1 MVEDDEVITITRV
14 LAAFAQFEPLIASR
28 SGRIF
33 KSAGDGLL
41 IEFSSVVD
49 AVECAVEMQRRLE
62 QSVTRPPLRMRIGIH
77 VGDVVVVDD
86 DLYGDGV
93 NVAARLEPLSV
104 PGGICLSHAAHDDV
118 RGRLDGVDFQDGGE
132 LVVKNISRPIR
143 CWFWPAAPTGPPAGI
158 LAQGPALGDAAP
170 VIVAAA
176 GESADQSVAVPTVL
190 GNVPRPADDLIGRGD
205 ALAKLVGEVRGGKLV
220 TITGPGGIGK
230 TRLAIETARTAGLAF
245 PDGVWWVELAPLAAG
260 GAIVHAVA
268 DVLDVTPRDGSSL
281 VDVVV
286 ESLRDRNI
294 LLVLDNCEHV
304 LDAAADLAARVAA
317 NCSGVAVLATSRE
330 SLLAP
335 GEHVHLLPGLDPADE
350 AAELFDA
357 RAAAADADYRAT
369 DSNRSAVV
377 ALCERLD
384 GIPLAIELAAA
395 RIRTLSAS
403 ELLSRLDAGFDL
415 LGGGRAVDER
425 HRTLHATIDWSY
437 RLLNDTERVL
447 FERLAVF
454 AGSCDLEAIEAVCCD
469 PPLERDDVDSLLAA
483 LVDKSLVTAHRIG
496 DVTRFRLLETIR
508 QFAEERLEDSG
519 QHRAMRA
526 AHLMHYR
533 NAALVAGAR
542 YGGPDERDAVARLRG
557 DWDDI
562 RAALDE
568 AIGTADVASA
578 AELVAAPFWYAWHE
592 MRSELGHWAERA
604 LRMMTDM
611 PAEPTP
617 DVYGVAAAFAVNAG
631 EMERGRDLAR
641 QGIRAAAQSG
651 QPPPFICLLFLANSY
666 FYAGQRAEAWEAL
679 LVCDEHTSKHGT
691 PYEQFFVTLPLT
703 GYSAI
708 VSPADTPD
716 HAARGQRLAWRLDAP
731 TPLAIAQWEAACAAW
746 SSGDLHPALDTF
758 ERARRE
764 AESLGATWLV
774 GLTLSSAIIRLAG
787 DPGDEPFTR
796 RYLETIAH
804 FHRTREWVH
813 QWGALESL
821 AIRWTRHGRMQPAA
835 VLIGHMEAHRRAN
848 SYLVPHRAQAIDSL
862 RAFGPAAGWM
872 ADGAALQPDQ
882 LARFALDVLE
892 TDLAAETSSVPHPRF
907 SVDPRTSSG
916 SLAP

>member
-1 MVEDDEVITITRV
+1 M
-14 LAAFAQFEPLIASR
+14 
-28 SGRIF
+28 
-33 KSAGDGLL
+33 
-41 IEFSSVVD
+41 
-49 AVECAVEMQRRLE
+49 
-62 QSVTRPPLRMRIGIH
+62 
-77 VGDVVVVDD
+77 
-86 DLYGDGV
+86 
-93 NVAARLEPLSV
+93 
-104 PGGICLSHAAHDDV
+104 
-118 RGRLDGVDFQDGGE
+118 
-132 LVVKNISRPIR
+132 
-143 CWFWPAAPTGPPAGI
+143 
-158 LAQGPALGDAAP
+158 
-170 VIVAAA
+170 
-176 GESADQSVAVPTVL
+176 
-190 GNVPRPADDLIGRGD
+190 
-205 ALAKLVGEVRGGKLV
+205 
-220 TITGPGGIGK
+220 
-230 TRLAIETARTAGLAF
+230 
-245 PDGVWWVELAPLAAG
+245 
-260 GAIVHAVA
+260 
-268 DVLDVTPRDGSSL
+268 
-281 VDVVV
+281 
-286 ESLRDRNI
+286 
-294 LLVLDNCEHV
+294 
-304 LDAAADLAARVAA
+304 
-317 NCSGVAVLATSRE
+317 
-330 SLLAP
+330 
-335 GEHVHLLPGLDPADE
+335 
-350 AAELFDA
+350 
-357 RAAAADADYRAT
+357 
-369 DSNRSAVV
+369 
-377 ALCERLD
+377 
-384 GIPLAIELAAA
+384 
-395 RIRTLSAS
+395 
-403 ELLSRLDAGFDL
+403 
-415 LGGGRAVDER
+415 
-425 HRTLHATIDWSY
+425 HATIDWSY

-562 RAALDE
+562 RAALDD

-651 QPPPFICLLFLANSY
+651 QPPPFICLLFFANSY

-796 RYLETIAH
+796 QVPRDHRPLPSDPRMGSPVGGAGEPGHPLDPARPDAARRRA
-804 FHRTREWVH
+804 HRTH
-813 QWGALESL
+813 GGAS
-821 AIRWTRHGRMQPAA
+821 TRQLLPRAPSRAGHRQPASVRPSSRLDGGRCRTPA
-835 VLIGHMEAHRRAN
+835 GPTGPLRTRRTG
-848 SYLVPHRAQAIDSL
+848 D
-862 RAFGPAAGWM
+862 
-872 ADGAALQPDQ
+872 
-882 LARFALDVLE
+882 
-892 TDLAAETSSVPHPRF
+892 
-907 SVDPRTSSG
+907 
-916 SLAP
+916 